1 MSTTLLIIIVMVVFL
16 LGIFSVLVDIS
27 GINEQHDKVY
37 EYTAK
42 LRKIIEKAEKKK
54 DCTAE
59 AVSVIALSDDV
70 MQIFGDAYSYQVMH
84 ISSDLSQNKASEV
97 KYFTDAIG
105 KAEIETYYRLD
116 KERFQL
122 KCKFYNPFTLFY
134 RGIGF
139 ILRYVF
145 GYLIELFDKD
155 FDFEGNAWKTMNLI
169 ITLLASVFT
178 IMTFFGYDWSKI
190 LSVFNS

>member
-1 MSTTLLIIIVMVVFL
+1 MVVL
-16 LGIFSVLVDIS
+16 ILGALSVFADIS
-27 GINEQHDKVY
+27 GINEQHDLVY

-59 AVSVIALSDDV
+59 AVRVIALSDDV
-70 MQIFGDAYSYQVMH
+70 IAILGDAYEYQVLH
-84 ISSDLSQNKASEV
+84 ISADLSQNKPCEV

-116 KERFQL
+116 KEKFRL
-122 KCKFYNPFTLFY
+122 KCTFFNPFTLFY

-145 GYLIELFDKD
+145 GYFIELFDKD
-155 FDFEGNAWKTMNLI
+155 FDFEGKVWKTVNLI
-169 ITLLASVFT
+169 ITLLASTFT
-178 IMTFFGYDWSKI
+178 IMGFFGYDWRG
-190 LSVFNS
+190 LTQ